1 MSDKL
6 NENIGE
12 GSQDK
17 TELEIPF
24 NEPPT
29 VIKKENIDINKNI
42 GSFGASENE
51 IATEVAVEEN
61 IKEPTKKTIKIN
73 FEKFTTNKNFG
84 NSKWGKIKTYLSNR
98 LEKPLSYWIIWGI
111 YLGIIVIAY
120 TLAIAFIVV
129 IANNLHDVS
138 RNFNHDQNFV
148 RTGIA
153 GEAFSG
159 IILSLPIIPLLFLLI
174 CWLVQINGVVKSVKF
189 HLMLIFT
196 LLTMLVLLMVAIVLS
211 ATYIHYSSIVTFP

>member
-84 NSKWGKIKTYLSNR
+84 NSK
-98 LEKPLSYWIIWGI
+98 
-111 YLGIIVIAY
+111 
-120 TLAIAFIVV
+120 
-129 IANNLHDVS
+129 
-138 RNFNHDQNFV
+138 
-148 RTGIA
+148 
-153 GEAFSG
+153 
-159 IILSLPIIPLLFLLI
+159 
-174 CWLVQINGVVKSVKF
+174 
-189 HLMLIFT
+189 
-196 LLTMLVLLMVAIVLS
+196 
-211 ATYIHYSSIVTFP
+211 